1 MTITSSTLSES
12 SLTTEEIIRAARHLS
27 VARGYL
33 LESVSGLSA
42 QQWNFR
48 PDNDTW
54 SIADNVEHLVL
65 IEGRVHAIIGN
76 MINAPEAEPGHKESG
91 MDDFIINEVPKR
103 SFKVKAS
110 SISVCPA
117 NRWTGPQALES
128 FIAGREQT
136 VQLLAAPLLRGR
148 VMPHPIFGPW
158 DGYQWL
164 LAVASHSMR
173 HTNQIREVKAHPDF
187 PQA

>member
-1 MTITSSTLSES
+1 MTTTSLALSEI
-12 SLTTEEIIRAARHLS
+12 SLTTGEIVRAARHLS
-27 VARGYL
+27 IARGYL
-33 LESVSGLSA
+33 LETVSGLSPS
-42 QQWNFR
+42 QWNFR
-48 PDNDTW
+48 PDSDSW
-54 SIADNVEHLVL
+54 SIADNLEHLVL

-76 MINAPEAEPGHKESG
+76 MIHAPEAEPGHEESG
-91 MDDFIINEVPKR
+91 MDDFIIGEVPKR

-117 NRWTGPQALES
+117 NRWTGPQAVEL
-128 FIAGREQT
+128 FIASREQT
-136 VQLLAAPLLRGR
+136 MQLLAAPLLRGR

-164 LAVASHSMR
+164 LAVASHSIR
-173 HTNQIREVKAHPDF
+173 HTSQMREVKAHPNF

>member
-1 MTITSSTLSES
+1 MTTTSLTLSEN

-27 VARGYL
+27 IARGYL
-33 LESVSGLSA
+33 VETVSGLSRS
-42 QQWNFR
+42 QWNFR
-48 PDNDTW
+48 PDNDSW
-54 SIADNVEHLVL
+54 SIADNLEHLVL
-65 IEGRVHAIIGN
+65 IEGGVHAIIGN
-76 MINAPEAEPGHKESG
+76 MINALEAEPGHEESE
-91 MDDFIINEVPKR
+91 MDDFIISEVPKR

-117 NRWTGPQALES
+117 NRWTGPEALES
-128 FIAGREQT
+128 FIASREQT
-136 VQLLAAPLLRGR
+136 MQLLGAPLLRGR

-173 HTNQIREVKAHPDF
+173 HTSQIREVKAHPDF

>member
-1 MTITSSTLSES
+1 MTTTSSTLSES

-27 VARGYL
+27 IARGYL

-48 PDNDTW
+48 PDSDTW

-76 MINAPEAEPGHKESG
+76 MINAPEAEPGHQESE
-91 MDDFIINEVPKR
+91 MDDFIISEVPKR
-103 SFKVKAS
+103 SIRVKAP
-110 SISVCPA
+110 IPVCPA
-117 NRWTGPQALES
+117 SRWTVPEALES

-136 VQLLAAPLLRGR
+136 MQLLAAPLLRGR
-148 VMPHPIFGPW
+148 VRPHPIFGPW

-164 LAVASHSMR
+164 LAVASHTMR
-173 HTNQIREVKAHPDF
+173 HAGQICEVKAHPDF